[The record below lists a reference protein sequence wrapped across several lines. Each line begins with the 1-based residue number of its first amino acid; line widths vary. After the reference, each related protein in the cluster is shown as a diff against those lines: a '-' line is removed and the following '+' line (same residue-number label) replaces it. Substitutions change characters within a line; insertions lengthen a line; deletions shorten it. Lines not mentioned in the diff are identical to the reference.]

1 MEWSALVNMYGV
13 YKAYPGNVEALRG
26 VNLNIDKGD
35 FVFIVG
41 PSGSGK
47 STLLSMI
54 YRGTVP
60 TRGHVLVSGRNIA
73 RLRWREVP
81 MLRRR
86 IGVIFQDYKLLLDR
100 SVYENVS
107 FALEV
112 IEASP
117 KEIEKKVPQALSM
130 VGLAHKASAMP
141 GELAGG
147 EQQRVAIARAIVND
161 PLILV
166 ADEPTGNLDPDT
178 ALDIMDLLCDI
189 NLRGTTVVMA
199 THNQVIVDM
208 MRKRVVQLERGMV
221 VRDERWGA
229 YCYEA

>member
-1 MEWSALVNMYGV
+1 MGWLTLVNMYGV
-13 YKAYPGNVEALRG
+13 TKVYPGNVEALRG

-47 STLLSMI
+47 STLLSLI

-60 TRGHVLVSGRNIA
+60 TRGHVLVAGRNVA
-73 RLRWREVP
+73 RLRWRDVP

-86 IGVIFQDYKLLLDR
+86 IGVIFQDYKLLPDR
-100 SVYENVS
+100 SVYDNVA

-141 GELAGG
+141 EELAGG

-178 ALDIMDLLCDI
+178 TLDIMDLLCDI
-189 NLRGTTVVMA
+189 NVRGTTVVMA
-199 THNQVIVDM
+199 THNHVVVDR
-208 MRKRVVQLERGMV
+208 MRKRVVQLERGMI

-229 YCYEA
+229 YCHEA